1 MLFRTGTSTCR
12 QGFYLRGL
20 ARGDSSSVGSIDWG
34 ICCKSSHHR
43 YRWRDCYDEDVSN
56 TFNKAGLSE
65 CSEEG
70 SFITGFHKQTS
81 GGQLS
86 SIKKFKCCKMEKG
99 EFIGY
104 PSLILRQ
111 RDIECF
117 YMTSRQ
123 PYLCTL
129 TMKQRPCWSTKP
141 VLREQNTFLM

>member
-1 MLFRTGTSTCR
+1 MLFRTGTSTCQ

-65 CSEEG
+65 CRKEG

-86 SIKKFKCCKMEKG
+86 SIKKFNCCKMEKG
-99 EFIGY
+99 ESSDY
-104 PSLILRQ
+104 SSLNLRQ
-111 RDIECF
+111 SGLERFHMMGI
-117 YMTSRQ
+117 RQ
-123 PYLCTL
+123 SAL
-129 TMKQRPCWSTKP
+129 KW
-141 VLREQNTFLM
+141 VIVF